1 MSITDV
7 TGPADSLASDFPGWH
22 IWRGRNE
29 AGAPCGWYAT
39 RLGKCP
45 SAREGRGGL
54 FMTVSGDTATE
65 LRAQLDVQAQREA
78 ALS

>member
-7 TGPADSLASDFPGWH
+7 SGVADSLAADFPGWH
-22 IWRGRNE
+22 IWRGRTE

-39 RLGKCP
+39 RLGKCRA
-45 SAREGRGGL
+45 ARDGRNGL
-54 FMTVSGDTATE
+54 FMTVSGNTAAE

-78 ALS
+78 QL